1 MWVTW
6 RKLAHQCATGGR
18 IGSFKE
24 LLSLG
29 NSAFASMS
37 LSSGL
42 VVYSNDDTKR
52 GRWSVIAYMYALPSG
67 FGSSGGE
74 RRPCDSNPCTR
85 LRPLAPL
92 LGSLALAFRNSE
104 MVATAPEINAAFVWR
119 ILRTKAPTE
128 AILSIMKYTCPI
140 VQFSQS
146 APNPPQHRATE
157 LLQELQACLRHI
169 SAQPR
174 LINGQPSPISR
185 SSAINQPDTSPSR
198 TRSWICPHP
207 DCARKLK
214 RTSFERRK
222 DLVRHAESHMN
233 CQEKCLFCAIP
244 ILQVRKYFTHYDK
257 CPTRL
262 EHQRTG
268 ILSVEKDDEMR
279 KKRQDL
285 HENTELWLNRLL
297 PSGASNRAGGRR
309 QRQRSKIPA
318 NVVEP
323 SVTRHDAIHTNCHPR
338 PNPGHGA
345 PLPGGNAIQAG
356 QYPTEFCIAILTLCQ
371 KSHLMTPEQLG
382 LKQTKLMET
391 P

>member
-1 MWVTW
+1 MPVIECSIC
-6 RKLAHQCATGGR
+6 LENFENEGA
-18 IGSFKE
+18 
-24 LLSLG
+24 
-29 NSAFASMS
+29 
-37 LSSGL
+37 
-42 VVYSNDDTKR
+42 YR
-52 GRWSVIAYMYALPSG
+52 GHLEYH
-67 FGSSGGE
+67 E
-74 RRPCDSNPCTR
+74 
-85 LRPLAPL
+85 
-92 LGSLALAFRNSE
+92 
-104 MVATAPEINAAFVWR
+104 
-119 ILRTKAPTE
+119 
-128 AILSIMKYTCPI
+128 
-140 VQFSQS
+140 
-146 APNPPQHRATE
+146 HRATE
-157 LLQELQACLRHI
+157 LLEELQACLRHI

-222 DLVRHAESHMN
+222 DLVRHAESHMD

-297 PSGASNRAGGRR
+297 PSGASNRAEITTSNDPRATGLEANKVDGNSMIASQDVSAFNDLLREMEFGYTASALPTIDVSAMANHSILPR
-309 QRQRSKIPA
+309 APVVTSYTMDEPYYINPSHRSMELGVNQFA
-318 NVVEP
+318 NGYV
-323 SVTRHDAIHTNCHPR
+323 D
-338 PNPGHGA
+338 GA
-345 PLPGGNAIQAG
+345 DGTG
-356 QYPTEFCIAILTLCQ
+356 
-371 KSHLMTPEQLG
+371 
-382 LKQTKLMET
+382 
-391 P
+391 